1 MTASDESLEVKH
13 KNDANDLLL
22 HSNFPHFSGQ

>member
-13 KNDANDLLL
+13 KNDANDLLR
-22 HSNFPHFSGQ
+22 HSNFLHFSGQ